1 MTSPQNPDRS
11 DDQAAKSDDRTS
23 LITKPGA
30 DGGAEPAEHSE
41 QVEAGD
47 GEQQAPQE
55 TARAED
61 SGADEAT
68 QKVAKPAKGDGAGP
82 QIDAKTEHIA
92 LGSAPPP
99 WQRVT
104 VSGQG
109 TAPPPPTTPTQQPP
123 GLGRPPEQPREF
135 GGAQEFQDEPTQHT
149 EQPMFAGL
157 SDDSV
162 GGRTTVTFPTAG
174 GRPAAAAAAA
184 SAATAAAPS
193 ARRTGR
199 GPRRASLQVKRI
211 DPWSVLKLALVLSV
225 ALFFVWM
232 VAVGVLYGVLHGM
245 SVWDKLN
252 GTYKD
257 LVQTDGAN
265 AEPLISVGRVF
276 GVSAIVGAINIILFT
291 AMATVSAFVYNVSA
305 ELAGGV
311 EVTLSERD

>member
-1 MTSPQNPDRS
+1 M
-11 DDQAAKSDDRTS
+11 
-23 LITKPGA
+23 TKPGA
-30 DGGAEPAEHSE
+30 DGGAEPAENTE
-41 QVEAGD
+41 QVDAGD

-109 TAPPPPTTPTQQPP
+109 TAPPPPTPASTTQQPP
-123 GLGRPPEQPREF
+123 GLGRPPEQSRDF
-135 GGAQEFQDEPTQHT
+135 GDSQEFHDEPTQHT

-162 GGRTTVTFPTAG
+162 SGRTTVTFPTAG
-174 GRPAAAAAAA
+174 GRPAAATAAA

-257 LVQTDGAN
+257 LVQTADGAN

>member
-1 MTSPQNPDRS
+1 MTSPQNPDRTE
-11 DDQAAKSDDRTS
+11 DQAGKSEDRTS
-23 LITKPGA
+23 LITSPGA
-30 DGGAEPAEHSE
+30 DGGAEPVE
-41 QVEAGD
+41 QADAGD
-47 GEQQAPQE
+47 GATQAPQE
-55 TARAED
+55 TARAEGNG
-61 SGADEAT
+61 SAEAT
-68 QKVAKPAKGDGAGP
+68 QKVAKPAKGEGGGP

-109 TAPPPPTTPTQQPP
+109 TAPPPPTAQQPP
-123 GLGRPPEQPREF
+123 GGLGRPPEQPRDFAE
-135 GGAQEFQDEPTQHT
+135 EFQDEPTQHT

-157 SDDSV
+157 SDESI

-174 GRPAAAAAAA
+174 GRPAASAAA

-257 LVQTDGAN
+257 LVQTADGAN

>member
-1 MTSPQNPDRS
+1 M
-11 DDQAAKSDDRTS
+11 
-23 LITKPGA
+23 
-30 DGGAEPAEHSE
+30 
-41 QVEAGD
+41 
-47 GEQQAPQE
+47 
-55 TARAED
+55 
-61 SGADEAT
+61 
-68 QKVAKPAKGDGAGP
+68 
-82 QIDAKTEHIA
+82 DAKTEHIA

-109 TAPPPPTTPTQQPP
+109 TVPPPQPP
-123 GLGRPPEQPREF
+123 GLGQPPEQPKEF
-135 GGAQEFQDEPTQHT
+135 QQPEFQDEPTQSA
-149 EQPMFAGL
+149 EQPVFAALG
-157 SDDSV
+157 DESV
-162 GGRTTVTFPTAG
+162 SGRTTVTFPTAG
-174 GRPAAAAAAA
+174 GRPSAAAAAA

-199 GPRRASLQVKRI
+199 GPRRASLQVKRV

-245 SVWDKLN
+245 NVWDKLN

-257 LVQTDGAN
+257 LVQSADGAN